1 MFKWDKKKKKSSFN
15 ELNSLSNTSTPH
27 SALLSRFD
35 SFHKL
40 TISQVI
46 IHIYMEAHCQ
56 GLQPVGLFEVLT
68 SEQKKFILQ
77 FCLLFANL
85 YKQARLVESTYH
97 KK

>member
-1 MFKWDKKKKKSSFN
+1 
-15 ELNSLSNTSTPH
+15 
-27 SALLSRFD
+27 
-35 SFHKL
+35 
-40 TISQVI
+40 
-46 IHIYMEAHCQ
+46 MEAHCQ
-56 GLQPVGLFEVLT
+56 GLQPIGLFEVLT